1 MNVRKTVLKSFLVP
15 LVSVLALSVSAC
27 GEDKASQDAQ
37 AQAVP
42 HSIKVGVVPGPYR
55 EMLDLY
61 LKPVVQKKGHDLK
74 FVEFTDW
81 VQPDSAL
88 ASGDI
93 DANVFQ
99 HQSYLNGIVENQGLK
114 LSSVVNVP
122 TLGIFAFSDK
132 YKSFEEVQDGAT
144 VGIPND
150 PVNLARALRVARDLK
165 VIGLDPNKD
174 EQKASLADIKDNPN
188 YQSEYHIP
196 VNLLT
201 ETDDKFTKNSKDGF
215 SEIQQN
221 INFKC
226 ATDNSDLFIGNFV
239 QNEDDYEC
247 VVKIRDK
254 KYEALSN
261 KPKNIRLRLIAE
273 STSPS
278 NPKNKYSSISK

>member
-15 LVSVLALSVSAC
+15 LLSVLALSVSAC

-61 LKPVVQKKGHDLK
+61 LKPVVQKKGHDLE

-174 EQKASLADIKDNPN
+174 EQKASLADIKDNPK
-188 YQSEYHIP
+188 
-196 VNLLT
+196 NL
-201 ETDDKFTKNSKDGF
+201 KFTVMEAAQLPRSLDSIDLAFVPGNYAYAAKLDFTKALGAEDVKEPIKLVVAVQDSKVDTIGKFLKEAVLDPDFAKGVDQDKVF
-215 SEIQQN
+215 SQ
-221 INFKC
+221 F
-226 ATDNSDLFIGNFV
+226 A
-239 QNEDDYEC
+239 
-247 VVKIRDK
+247 
-254 KYEALSN
+254 
-261 KPKNIRLRLIAE
+261 KPNWW
-273 STSPS
+273 
-278 NPKNKYSSISK
+278 PK

>member
-61 LKPVVQKKGHDLK
+61 LKPVVQKKGHDLE

-174 EQKASLADIKDNPN
+174 EQNASLADIKDNPK
-188 YQSEYHIP
+188 
-196 VNLLT
+196 NL
-201 ETDDKFTKNSKDGF
+201 KFTVMEAAQLPRSLDSIDLAFVPGNYAYAAKLDFTKALGAEDVKEPIKLVVAVQDSKVDTIGKFLKEAVLDPDFAKGVDQDKVF
-215 SEIQQN
+215 SQ
-221 INFKC
+221 F
-226 ATDNSDLFIGNFV
+226 A
-239 QNEDDYEC
+239 
-247 VVKIRDK
+247 
-254 KYEALSN
+254 
-261 KPKNIRLRLIAE
+261 KPNWW
-273 STSPS
+273 
-278 NPKNKYSSISK
+278 PK

>member
-1 MNVRKTVLKSFLVP
+1 MNVRKTVIKSFLVP

-61 LKPVVQKKGHDLK
+61 LKPVVQKKGHDLE

-132 YKSFEEVQDGAT
+132 YKSFDEVQDGAT

-174 EQKASLADIKDNPN
+174 EQKASLADIKDNPK
-188 YQSEYHIP
+188 H
-196 VNLLT
+196 L
-201 ETDDKFTKNSKDGF
+201 KFTVMEAAQLPRSLDSIDLAFVPGNYAYAAKLDFTKALGAEDVKEPIKLVVAVQDSKVDTIGKFLKEAVLDPDFAKGVDQDKVF
-215 SEIQQN
+215 SQ
-221 INFKC
+221 F
-226 ATDNSDLFIGNFV
+226 A
-239 QNEDDYEC
+239 
-247 VVKIRDK
+247 
-254 KYEALSN
+254 
-261 KPKNIRLRLIAE
+261 KPNWW
-273 STSPS
+273 
-278 NPKNKYSSISK
+278 PK

>member
-15 LVSVLALSVSAC
+15 LVSVMALSVSAC

-132 YKSFEEVQDGAT
+132 YKSFDEVQDGAT

-174 EQKASLADIKDNPN
+174 EQKASLADIKDNPK
-188 YQSEYHIP
+188 H
-196 VNLLT
+196 L
-201 ETDDKFTKNSKDGF
+201 KFTVMEAAQLPRSLDSIDLAFVPGNYAYAAKLDFTKALGAEDVKEPIKLVVAVQDSKVDTIGKFLKEAVLDPDFAKGVDQDKVF
-215 SEIQQN
+215 SQ
-221 INFKC
+221 F
-226 ATDNSDLFIGNFV
+226 A
-239 QNEDDYEC
+239 
-247 VVKIRDK
+247 
-254 KYEALSN
+254 
-261 KPKNIRLRLIAE
+261 KPNWW
-273 STSPS
+273 
-278 NPKNKYSSISK
+278 PK

>member
-15 LVSVLALSVSAC
+15 FVSVLALSVSAC

-61 LKPVVQKKGHDLK
+61 LKPVVQKKGHDLE

-174 EQKASLADIKDNPN
+174 EQKASLADIKDNPK
-188 YQSEYHIP
+188 H
-196 VNLLT
+196 L
-201 ETDDKFTKNSKDGF
+201 KFTVMEAAQLPRSLDSIDLAFVPGNYAYAAKLDFTKALGAEDVKEPIKLVVAVQDSKVDTIGKFLKEAVLDPDFAKGVDQDKVF
-215 SEIQQN
+215 SQ
-221 INFKC
+221 F
-226 ATDNSDLFIGNFV
+226 A
-239 QNEDDYEC
+239 
-247 VVKIRDK
+247 
-254 KYEALSN
+254 
-261 KPKNIRLRLIAE
+261 KPNWW
-273 STSPS
+273 
-278 NPKNKYSSISK
+278 PK

>member
-61 LKPVVQKKGHDLK
+61 LKPVVQKKGHDLE

-132 YKSFEEVQDGAT
+132 YKSFDEVQDGAT

-174 EQKASLADIKDNPN
+174 EQKASLADIKDNPK
-188 YQSEYHIP
+188 H
-196 VNLLT
+196 L
-201 ETDDKFTKNSKDGF
+201 KFTVMEAAQLPRSLDSIDLAFVPGNYAYAAKLDFTKTLGAEDVKEPIKLVVAVQDSKVDTIGKFLKEAVLDPDFAKGVDQDKVF
-215 SEIQQN
+215 SQ
-221 INFKC
+221 F
-226 ATDNSDLFIGNFV
+226 A
-239 QNEDDYEC
+239 
-247 VVKIRDK
+247 
-254 KYEALSN
+254 
-261 KPKNIRLRLIAE
+261 KPNWW
-273 STSPS
+273 
-278 NPKNKYSSISK
+278 PK

>member
-61 LKPVVQKKGHDLK
+61 LKPVVQKKGHDLE

-132 YKSFEEVQDGAT
+132 YKSFEEVQDGAI

-174 EQKASLADIKDNPN
+174 EPKASLADIKDNPKT
-188 YQSEYHIP
+188 
-196 VNLLT
+196 L
-201 ETDDKFTKNSKDGF
+201 KFTVMEAAQLPRSLDSIDLAFVPGNYAYAAKLDFTKALGAEDVKEPIKLVVAVQDSKVDTIGKFLKEAVLDPDFAKGVDQDKVF
-215 SEIQQN
+215 SQ
-221 INFKC
+221 F
-226 ATDNSDLFIGNFV
+226 A
-239 QNEDDYEC
+239 
-247 VVKIRDK
+247 
-254 KYEALSN
+254 
-261 KPKNIRLRLIAE
+261 KPNWW
-273 STSPS
+273 
-278 NPKNKYSSISK
+278 PK

>member
-61 LKPVVQKKGHDLK
+61 LKPVVQKKGHDLE

-132 YKSFEEVQDGAT
+132 YKSFDEVQDGAT

-174 EQKASLADIKDNPN
+174 EQKASLADIKDNPK
-188 YQSEYHIP
+188 H
-196 VNLLT
+196 L
-201 ETDDKFTKNSKDGF
+201 KFTVIEAAQLPRSLDSIDLAFVPGNYAYAAKLDFTKALGAEDVKEPIKLVVAVQDSKVDTIGKFLKEAVLDPDFAKGVDQDKVF
-215 SEIQQN
+215 SQ
-221 INFKC
+221 F
-226 ATDNSDLFIGNFV
+226 A
-239 QNEDDYEC
+239 
-247 VVKIRDK
+247 
-254 KYEALSN
+254 
-261 KPKNIRLRLIAE
+261 KPNWW
-273 STSPS
+273 
-278 NPKNKYSSISK
+278 PK

>member
-61 LKPVVQKKGHDLK
+61 LKPVVQKKGHDLE

-174 EQKASLADIKDNPN
+174 EQKASLADIK
-188 YQSEYHIP
+188 E
-196 VNLLT
+196 
-201 ETDDKFTKNSKDGF
+201 
-215 SEIQQN
+215 
-221 INFKC
+221 
-226 ATDNSDLFIGNFV
+226 
-239 QNEDDYEC
+239 
-247 VVKIRDK
+247 
-254 KYEALSN
+254 
-261 KPKNIRLRLIAE
+261 
-273 STSPS
+273 
-278 NPKNKYSSISK
+278 NPKNLKFTVMESAQLPRSLDSIDLAFVPGNYAYAAKLDFTKALGAEDVKEPIKLVVAVQDSKVDTIGKFLKEAVLDPDFAKGVDQDKVFSQFAKPNWWPK

>member
-1 MNVRKTVLKSFLVP
+1 MNVRKTVFKSFLVP
-15 LVSVLALSVSAC
+15 LVSVLALSISAC
-27 GEDKASQDAQ
+27 GEDKASADTE

-61 LKPVVQKKGHDLK
+61 LKPVVQKKGHDLE

-174 EQKASLADIKDNPN
+174 EQKASLADIK
-188 YQSEYHIP
+188 E
-196 VNLLT
+196 
-201 ETDDKFTKNSKDGF
+201 
-215 SEIQQN
+215 
-221 INFKC
+221 
-226 ATDNSDLFIGNFV
+226 
-239 QNEDDYEC
+239 
-247 VVKIRDK
+247 
-254 KYEALSN
+254 
-261 KPKNIRLRLIAE
+261 
-273 STSPS
+273 
-278 NPKNKYSSISK
+278 NPKNLKFTVMEAAQLPRSLDSIDLAFVPGNYAYAAKLDFTKALGAEDVKAPIKLVVAVQDSKVDTIGKFLKEAVLDPDFAKGVDQDKVFSQFAKPNWWPK

>member
-61 LKPVVQKKGHDLK
+61 LKPVVQKKGHDLE

-132 YKSFEEVQDGAT
+132 YKSFDEVQDGAT

-174 EQKASLADIKDNPN
+174 EQKASLADIKDNPKHLKFTVMEAAQLPRSLDSIDLAFVPGN
-188 YQSEYHIP
+188 YAYAAKLDFTKALGAEDVKEPIKLVVAVQDSKVDTIGKF
-196 VNLLT
+196 LT
-201 ETDDKFTKNSKDGF
+201 EAVLDPDFAKGVDQDKVF
-215 SEIQQN
+215 SQ
-221 INFKC
+221 F
-226 ATDNSDLFIGNFV
+226 A
-239 QNEDDYEC
+239 
-247 VVKIRDK
+247 
-254 KYEALSN
+254 
-261 KPKNIRLRLIAE
+261 KPNWW
-273 STSPS
+273 
-278 NPKNKYSSISK
+278 PK

>member
-15 LVSVLALSVSAC
+15 LVSVFALSVSAC

-61 LKPVVQKKGHDLK
+61 LKPVVQKKGHDLE

-174 EQKASLADIKDNPN
+174 EQKASLADIKDNPK
-188 YQSEYHIP
+188 
-196 VNLLT
+196 NL
-201 ETDDKFTKNSKDGF
+201 KFTVMEAAQLPRSLDSIDLAFVPGNYAYAAKLDFTKALGAEDVKEPIKLVVAVQDSKVDTIGKFLKEAVLDPDFAKGVDQDKVF
-215 SEIQQN
+215 SQ
-221 INFKC
+221 F
-226 ATDNSDLFIGNFV
+226 A
-239 QNEDDYEC
+239 
-247 VVKIRDK
+247 
-254 KYEALSN
+254 
-261 KPKNIRLRLIAE
+261 KPNWW
-273 STSPS
+273 
-278 NPKNKYSSISK
+278 PK

>member
-61 LKPVVQKKGHDLK
+61 LKPVVQKKGHDLE

-81 VQPDSAL
+81 VQTDSAL

-174 EQKASLADIKDNPN
+174 EQKASLADIKDNPK
-188 YQSEYHIP
+188 H
-196 VNLLT
+196 L
-201 ETDDKFTKNSKDGF
+201 KFTVMEAAQLPRSLDSIDLAFVPGNYAYAAKLDFTKALGAEDVKEPIKLVVAVQDSKVDTIGKFLKEAVLDPDFAKGVDQDKVF
-215 SEIQQN
+215 SQ
-221 INFKC
+221 F
-226 ATDNSDLFIGNFV
+226 A
-239 QNEDDYEC
+239 
-247 VVKIRDK
+247 
-254 KYEALSN
+254 
-261 KPKNIRLRLIAE
+261 KPNWW
-273 STSPS
+273 
-278 NPKNKYSSISK
+278 PK